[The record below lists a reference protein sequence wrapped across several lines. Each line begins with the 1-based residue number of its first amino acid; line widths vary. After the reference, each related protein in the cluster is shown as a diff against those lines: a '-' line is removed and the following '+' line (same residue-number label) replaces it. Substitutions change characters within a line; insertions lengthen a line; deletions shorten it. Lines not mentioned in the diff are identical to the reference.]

1 MSSNNSFHSHIKKK
15 LSIWIQIFLDSF
27 YDFPKIYAQ
36 GLYKQMKAKYMR
48 TPVRLDRAIF
58 MRLALDVETILVRKK
73 LNDSL
78 VQNRHP
84 TRQGLRW

>member
-1 MSSNNSFHSHIKKK
+1 
-15 LSIWIQIFLDSF
+15 
-27 YDFPKIYAQ
+27 
-36 GLYKQMKAKYMR
+36 MR

-78 VQNRHP
+78 VQKSPPNSSGIP
-84 TRQGLRW
+84 PIKTAEKIVNIKCN

>member
-1 MSSNNSFHSHIKKK
+1 
-15 LSIWIQIFLDSF
+15 
-27 YDFPKIYAQ
+27 
-36 GLYKQMKAKYMR
+36 MR

-58 MRLALDVETILVRKK
+58 MRLALDVLTILVRKK

-84 TRQGLRW
+84 TRQGFRR